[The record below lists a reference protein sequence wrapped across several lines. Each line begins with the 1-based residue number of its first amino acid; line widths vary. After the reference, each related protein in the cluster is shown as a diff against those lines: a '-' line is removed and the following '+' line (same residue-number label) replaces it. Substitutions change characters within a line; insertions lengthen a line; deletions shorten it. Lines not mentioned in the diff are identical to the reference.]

1 MVKIK
6 KGISMIALLI
16 TIAVFLILL
25 TVITISSDKI
35 VNNTKKKQ
43 FAREIYEVQNLVDKY
58 KYEKEEYPYT
68 ILDDN
73 TKESISIDITD
84 DINDQFKNEGVT
96 EGDKAKL
103 YTIDLNKIGAENI
116 TRGIK
121 KDNNLKDV
129 YAFSEKT
136 GIVYYIKGYKV
147 GKNVYYT
154 LTDELKGQ
162 IGYGKDTKDTSNSKV
177 ISETASMDYVQDGL
191 VLLLDGIR
199 NTRSGHSTSTNV
211 WEDLSGNNYDYTLN
225 DIKINDNNIYF
236 KGTANSYALRKENLS
251 EIFGNTLYDDR
262 TIEIVVKDTSDSHI
276 WICGNSSSRKAIGIY
291 VGTLNVSISPDNVS
305 TFTLKSSALKVN
317 NYSILHKKE
326 GEICVYQNDEQ
337 LVKTNNLNCWNHSGE
352 VSYIGNSSTN
362 GTPLNGEI
370 YSIRVYNRRL
380 TEREIK
386 NNYEVDKIRYNIK

>member
-35 VNNTKKKQ
+35 INNTKKKQ

-73 TKESISIDITD
+73 TKESMSIGITD
-84 DINDQFKNEGVT
+84 DLTDQFDKEGVK
-96 EGDKAKL
+96 EGDKVEL

-162 IGYGKDTKDTSNSKV
+162 IGYGKDTSNISNSKV
-177 ISETASMDYVQDGL
+177 ISETASTDYYVQDGL
-191 VLLLDGIR
+191 VLLLDGIK
-199 NTRSGHSTSTNV
+199 NTRNGHSTSTNV

-225 DIKINDNNIYF
+225 NIQINDNNIYF
-236 KGTANSYALRKENLS
+236 KGTNNSYALRKENLS

-262 TIEIVVKDTSDSHI
+262 TIEIVVKDTSNSHI
-276 WICGNSSSRKAIGIY
+276 WMCGNSSSRKAIGIY
-291 VGTLNVSISPDNVS
+291 GGRLTVSILPDNVS
-305 TFTLKSSALKVN
+305 TFSLKNSALKVN

-326 GEICVYQNDEQ
+326 GEICVYQNNEQ
-337 LVKTNNLNCWNHSGE
+337 LVNTNNLNCWDHSGE
-352 VSYIGNSSTN
+352 VSYIGNRSTN
-362 GTPLNGEI
+362 VTPLNGEI
-370 YSIRVYNRRL
+370 YSIRVYNRIL
-380 TEREIK
+380 TEKEI
-386 NNYEVDKIRYNIK
+386 NHNYQMDKKRFGI

>member
-35 VNNTKKKQ
+35 INNTKKKQ

-73 TKESISIDITD
+73 TKESMSIDITD
-84 DINDQFKNEGVT
+84 DLKDQFDKEGVK
-96 EGDKAKL
+96 EGDKVEL

-162 IGYGKDTKDTSNSKV
+162 IGYGKDTSNISNSKV
-177 ISETASMDYVQDGL
+177 IFETASMDYVQDGL

-211 WEDLSGNNYDYTLN
+211 WEDLSGNNYDVTMKN
-225 DIKINDNNIYF
+225 ITINENNMYFSGDTSIMYSSNNIDAVSVEMVLELEESPQGEQYIASF
-236 KGTANSYALRKENLS
+236 GSLYKILAWSPNVKGFSLGHGKKRYLVENLYKK
-251 EIFGNTLYDDR
+251 N
-262 TIEIVVKDTSDSHI
+262 
-276 WICGNSSSRKAIGIY
+276 
-291 VGTLNVSISPDNVS
+291 SISVQYSPDAMYLNSKKLENSVVS
-305 TFTLKSSALKVN
+305 TSWSAVPKYPFMISAYSSGYYKLKGK
-317 NYSILHKKE
+317 
-326 GEICVYQNDEQ
+326 
-337 LVKTNNLNCWNHSGE
+337 
-352 VSYIGNSSTN
+352 
-362 GTPLNGEI
+362 I
-370 YSIRVYNRRL
+370 YSIRVYNRAL
-380 TEREIK
+380 TQDEI
-386 NNYEVDKIRYNIK
+386 NHNYEMDKKRFGI

>member
-370 YSIRVYNRRL
+370 YSIRSEEHTSEL
-380 TEREIK
+380 QSH
-386 NNYEVDKIRYNIK
+386 

>member
-1 MVKIK
+1 MVKTK

-16 TIAVFLILL
+16 TISVFLILL

-162 IGYGKDTKDTSNSKV
+162 IGYGKDTSNISNSKV

-370 YSIRVYNRRL
+370 YSIRVYNRIL
-380 TEREIK
+380 TEKEI
-386 NNYEVDKIRYNIK
+386 NHNYQIDKKKFGI

>member
-6 KGISMIALLI
+6 KGISMIVLLI
-16 TIAVFLILL
+16 TIAVFLILV
-25 TVITISSDKI
+25 TVVTISSNKI
-35 VNNTKKKQ
+35 LNNTKKKQ

-73 TKESISIDITD
+73 TNESISIDITD
-84 DINDQFKNEGVT
+84 EIKNQFENENIT
-96 EGDKAKL
+96 EDNKVVL
-103 YTIDLNKIGAENI
+103 YSIDLNKIGAENI

-121 KDNNLKDV
+121 NNNNLNDI
-129 YAFSEKT
+129 YAFSNKT
-136 GIVYYIKGYKV
+136 GIVYYIDGYKV
-147 GKNVYYT
+147 GNNTYYT
-154 LTDELKGQ
+154 LTDELKKI
-162 IGYGKDTKDTSNSKV
+162 IGYGKDNSNETDSKI
-177 ISETASMDYVQDGL
+177 ISEIPSVDYVQDGL

-199 NTRSGHSTSTNV
+199 NTRSGHSTNTSI

-225 DIKINDNNIYF
+225 NIQINDNNIYF
-236 KGTANSYALRKENLS
+236 KGTNNSYALRKENLS

-291 VGTLNVSISPDNVS
+291 GERLTVSIPPDYVS
-305 TFTLKSSALKVN
+305 TFSLKNSVLKVN

-326 GEICVYQNDEQ
+326 GEICAYQNNEQ
-337 LVKTNNLNCWNHSGE
+337 LVNTNNLNCWTHSGE
-352 VSYIGNSSTN
+352 VSYIGNRSTN

-370 YSIRVYNRRL
+370 YSIRVYNRIL
-380 TEREIK
+380 TEKEI
-386 NNYEVDKIRYNIK
+386 NYNYQIDKKRFGI

>member
-35 VNNTKKKQ
+35 INNTKKKQ

-73 TKESISIDITD
+73 TKESMSIDITD
-84 DINDQFKNEGVT
+84 DLTDQFDNEGVK
-96 EGDKAKL
+96 EGDKVEL

-162 IGYGKDTKDTSNSKV
+162 IGYGKDTSNISNSKV
-177 ISETASMDYVQDGL
+177 IFETASMDYVQDGL

-211 WEDLSGNNYDYTLN
+211 WEDLSGNNYDVTMKN
-225 DIKINDNNIYF
+225 ITINENNMYFSGDTSIMYSSNNIDAVSVEMVLELEESPQGEQYIASF
-236 KGTANSYALRKENLS
+236 GSLYKILAWSPNVKGFSLGHGKKRYLVENLYKK
-251 EIFGNTLYDDR
+251 N
-262 TIEIVVKDTSDSHI
+262 
-276 WICGNSSSRKAIGIY
+276 
-291 VGTLNVSISPDNVS
+291 SISVQYSPDAMYLNSKKLENSVVS
-305 TFTLKSSALKVN
+305 TSWSAVPKYPFMISAYSSGYYKLKGK
-317 NYSILHKKE
+317 
-326 GEICVYQNDEQ
+326 
-337 LVKTNNLNCWNHSGE
+337 
-352 VSYIGNSSTN
+352 
-362 GTPLNGEI
+362 I
-370 YSIRVYNRRL
+370 YSIRVYNRAL
-380 TEREIK
+380 TQDEI
-386 NNYEVDKIRYNIK
+386 NHNYEMDKKRFGI

>member
-162 IGYGKDTKDTSNSKV
+162 IGYGKDTSNISNSKV

-191 VLLLDGIR
+191 VFLLDGIR

-291 VGTLNVSISPDNVS
+291 VGALNVSISPDNVS

-362 GTPLNGEI
+362 GAPLNGEI
-370 YSIRVYNRRL
+370 YSIRVYNRIL
-380 TEREIK
+380 TEKEI
-386 NNYEVDKIRYNIK
+386 NHNYQIDKKKFGI

>member
-35 VNNTKKKQ
+35 INNTKKKQ

-73 TKESISIDITD
+73 TKESMSIDITD
-84 DINDQFKNEGVT
+84 DLKDQFDKEGVK
-96 EGDKAKL
+96 EGDKVEL

-162 IGYGKDTKDTSNSKV
+162 IGYGKDTSNISNSKV
-177 ISETASMDYVQDGL
+177 IFETASMDYVQDGL

-211 WEDLSGNNYDYTLN
+211 WEDLSGNNYEVTMKN
-225 DIKINDNNIYF
+225 ITINENNMYFSGDTSIMYSSNNIDAVSVEMVLELEESPQGEQYIASF
-236 KGTANSYALRKENLS
+236 GSLYKILAWSPNVKGFSLGHGKKRYLVENLYKK
-251 EIFGNTLYDDR
+251 N
-262 TIEIVVKDTSDSHI
+262 
-276 WICGNSSSRKAIGIY
+276 
-291 VGTLNVSISPDNVS
+291 SISVQYSPDAMYLNSKKLENSVVS
-305 TFTLKSSALKVN
+305 TSWSAVPKYPFMISAYSSGYYKLKGK
-317 NYSILHKKE
+317 
-326 GEICVYQNDEQ
+326 
-337 LVKTNNLNCWNHSGE
+337 
-352 VSYIGNSSTN
+352 
-362 GTPLNGEI
+362 I
-370 YSIRVYNRRL
+370 YSIRVYNRAL
-380 TEREIK
+380 TQDEI
-386 NNYEVDKIRYNIK
+386 NHNYEMDKKRFGI

>member
-6 KGISMIALLI
+6 KGISMMALLI

-162 IGYGKDTKDTSNSKV
+162 IGYGKDTSNSKV

-225 DIKINDNNIYF
+225 NIKINDNNIYF

-291 VGTLNVSISPDNVS
+291 VGALNVSISPDNVS
-305 TFTLKSSALKVN
+305 TFTLKSSVLKVN

-362 GTPLNGEI
+362 GAPLNGEI
-370 YSIRVYNRRL
+370 YSIRVYNRIL
-380 TEREIK
+380 TEKEI
-386 NNYEVDKIRYNIK
+386 NHNYQIDKKKFGI

>member
-177 ISETASMDYVQDGL
+177 ISEAASMDYVQDGL

>member
-162 IGYGKDTKDTSNSKV
+162 IGYGKDTSNISNSKV

-211 WEDLSGNNYDYTLN
+211 WEDLSGTNYDYTLN
-225 DIKINDNNIYF
+225 NIKINDNNIYF

-291 VGTLNVSISPDNVS
+291 GGTLNVSISPDNVS

-362 GTPLNGEI
+362 GAPLNGEI
-370 YSIRVYNRRL
+370 YSIRVYNRIL
-380 TEREIK
+380 TEKEI
-386 NNYEVDKIRYNIK
+386 NHNYQIDKKKFGI

>member
-162 IGYGKDTKDTSNSKV
+162 IGYGKDTSNSKV

-225 DIKINDNNIYF
+225 NIKINDNNIYF

-276 WICGNSSSRKAIGIY
+276 WICGNSSSGKAIGIY
-291 VGTLNVSISPDNVS
+291 VGALNVSISPDNVS

-337 LVKTNNLNCWNHSGE
+337 IFKTNNLNCWNHSGE

-362 GTPLNGEI
+362 GAPLNGEI
-370 YSIRVYNRRL
+370 YSIRVYNRIL
-380 TEREIK
+380 TEKEI
-386 NNYEVDKIRYNIK
+386 NHNYQIDKKKFGI

>member
-162 IGYGKDTKDTSNSKV
+162 IGYGKDTSNISNSKV

-191 VLLLDGIR
+191 VFLLDGIR

-291 VGTLNVSISPDNVS
+291 VGALNVSISPDNVS

-362 GTPLNGEI
+362 GAPLNGEI
-370 YSIRVYNRRL
+370 YSIRVYNRIL

>member
-35 VNNTKKKQ
+35 INNTKKKQ

-73 TKESISIDITD
+73 TKESMSIDITD
-84 DINDQFKNEGVT
+84 DLKDQFDKEGVK
-96 EGDKAKL
+96 EGDKVEL

-147 GKNVYYT
+147 EKNVYYT

-162 IGYGKDTKDTSNSKV
+162 IGYGKDTSNISNSKV
-177 ISETASMDYVQDGL
+177 IFETASMDYVQDGL

-199 NTRSGHSTSTNV
+199 NTRSGHSTSTNI
-211 WEDLSGNNYDYTLN
+211 WEDLSGNNYDVTMKN
-225 DIKINDNNIYF
+225 ITINENNMYFSGDTSIMYSSNNIDAVSVEMVLELEESPQGEQYIASF
-236 KGTANSYALRKENLS
+236 GSLYKILAWSPNVKGFSLGHGKKRYLVENLYKK
-251 EIFGNTLYDDR
+251 N
-262 TIEIVVKDTSDSHI
+262 
-276 WICGNSSSRKAIGIY
+276 
-291 VGTLNVSISPDNVS
+291 SISVQYSPDAMYLNSKKLENSVVS
-305 TFTLKSSALKVN
+305 TSWSAVPKYPFMISAYSSGYYKLKGK
-317 NYSILHKKE
+317 
-326 GEICVYQNDEQ
+326 
-337 LVKTNNLNCWNHSGE
+337 
-352 VSYIGNSSTN
+352 
-362 GTPLNGEI
+362 I
-370 YSIRVYNRRL
+370 YSIRVYNRAL
-380 TEREIK
+380 TQDEI
-386 NNYEVDKIRYNIK
+386 NHNYEMDKKRFGI

>member
-1 MVKIK
+1 MKKYSNIYIDKTAAKDYFKNSGIDIK
-6 KGISMIALLI
+6 
-16 TIAVFLILL
+16 
-25 TVITISSDKI
+25 
-35 VNNTKKKQ
+35 
-43 FAREIYEVQNLVDKY
+43 
-58 KYEKEEYPYT
+58 
-68 ILDDN
+68 DN
-73 TKESISIDITD
+73 IISIDNSLGNMTVYVEDNSGNYHIEYVTLNNTTMGY
-84 DINDQFKNEGVT
+84 INNG
-96 EGDKAKL
+96 
-103 YTIDLNKIGAENI
+103 
-116 TRGIK
+116 
-121 KDNNLKDV
+121 
-129 YAFSEKT
+129 
-136 GIVYYIKGYKV
+136 
-147 GKNVYYT
+147 
-154 LTDELKGQ
+154 
-162 IGYGKDTKDTSNSKV
+162 
-177 ISETASMDYVQDGL
+177 M

-199 NTRSGHSTSTNV
+199 NTRSGHSTNTNV

-262 TIEIVVKDTSDSHI
+262 TIEIVVKDTSDSHV

-291 VGTLNVSISPDNVS
+291 GGTLNVSISPDNVS

-370 YSIRVYNRRL
+370 YSIRVYNRIL